1 MSEEKFLVID
11 NADHTAWLKAR
22 GYGIGGSDASAILG
36 MNPYKSNIELFEEKT
51 GRRLPEDISDRSYV
65 KYGTQAEPLIR
76 SLFTLDYPEYQV
88 VYHENRIL
96 RNKTFPF
103 MQAFSGW
110 GTDRFGR
117 TERNPGDQD
126 YKYPSVYAEG
136 KVERQD
142 PGQLLHTGP
151 SLLACDRLGFRGSSG
166 TFKKR
171 LGTRQKNNGQALL
184 Y

>member
-1 MSEEKFLVID
+1 MRQINSKVKGICVESDWKGNIMSEEKFLVID

-103 MQAFSGW
+103 MQASLDGELIDSEGRKGILEIKTTNILQSMQREKW
-110 GTDRFGR
+110 KDRIPDNYYIQVLDR
-117 TERNPGDQD
+117 
-126 YKYPSVYAEG
+126 KSV
-136 KVERQD
+136 V
-142 PGQLLHTGP
+142 
-151 SLLACDRLGFRGSSG
+151 
-166 TFKKR
+166 
-171 LGTRQKNNGQALL
+171 
-184 Y
+184 